1 MKYQI
6 NKDLLIEEVDKET
19 MIYDSDRSIFY
30 SFNDSARFII
40 KDIKSGKAIEEIVT
54 RLTKKYG
61 IEKTKAKND
70 LDEFLRLLLNK
81 KIILPSKK

>member
-6 NKDLLIEEVDKET
+6 NKDLLIEEVNKET

-40 KDIKSGKAIEEIVT
+40 KDIKSGKVIEEIVV
-54 RLTKKYG
+54 RLAEKYG

-70 LDEFLRLLLNK
+70 LDEFLDLLLSK
-81 KIILPSKK
+81 KIVSTSKK

>member
-6 NKDLLIEEVDKET
+6 NKDLLIEEVNKET

-40 KDIKSGKAIEEIVT
+40 KDIKSGKAIEEIVV
-54 RLTKKYG
+54 RLTEKYG

-70 LDEFLRLLLNK
+70 LDEFLDLLLSK
-81 KIILPSKK
+81 KIASSLKK

>member
-6 NKDLLIEEVDKET
+6 NKDLLIEEVNKET

-30 SFNDSARFII
+30 SFNDTARFII
-40 KDIKSGKAIEEIVT
+40 KDIKSGKAIEEIVV
-54 RLTKKYG
+54 RLTEKYG

-70 LDEFLRLLLNK
+70 LNEFLDLLLSK
-81 KIILPSKK
+81 KIVSTSKK